1 MTRLL
6 IVEDNRQIAQGLRRN
21 FELEGYEVTIA
32 PDGEDG
38 VRRAGE
44 WRPEVAILDLMLPRL
59 DGFQVL
65 QSIRARGLS
74 MPVLVLSA
82 RGGEAEKV
90 RALRSGADDY
100 VVKPFGL
107 LELLARVEALLR
119 RPANGL
125 DPARG
130 ALGERYRFGAIEVR
144 PATRTIT
151 RDEQPILL
159 RPREFDLLVALLR
172 ANGAVLSRRD
182 LLDQVWRYDRSTVTR
197 TVDSHVAAL
206 RSKLETDPESP
217 RHILTAWKAGYRL
230 VTTPVEPPGSRASRE
245 QSLREIVAQELEDTD
260 DRRAKAAVREP
271 RLDD

>member
-21 FELEGYEVTIA
+21 FELEGYDVAIS

-38 VRRAGE
+38 VRRTNE

-65 QSIRARGLS
+65 RSIRAKGLS
-74 MPVLVLSA
+74 LPVLVLSA

-90 RALRSGADDY
+90 KALRSGADDY

-119 RPANGL
+119 RPAAAL
-125 DPARG
+125 APTRSV
-130 ALGERYRFGAIEVR
+130 LGERYKFGPFEVQ
-144 PATRTIT
+144 PATRTVS
-151 RDEQPILL
+151 RNGEPISL

-172 ANGAVLSRRD
+172 ANGAVLTRRE
-182 LLDQVWRYDRSTVTR
+182 LLDQVWRYDHATVTR
-197 TVDSHVAAL
+197 TVDSHIAAL
-206 RSKLETDPESP
+206 RAKLESNPDRP
-217 RHILTAWKAGYRL
+217 RHILTTWKAGYRL
-230 VTTPVEPPGSRASRE
+230 VSTPVPFP
-245 QSLREIVAQELEDTD
+245 DT
-260 DRRAKAAVREP
+260 
-271 RLDD
+271 LST

>member
-44 WRPEVAILDLMLPRL
+44 WRPEVAILDPCSTA
-59 DGFQVL
+59 DG
-65 QSIRARGLS
+65 SCCAIRARGLS

-151 RDEQPILL
+151 RNDQPILL

-217 RHILTAWKAGYRL
+217 RHILAWKAGAPGDP
-230 VTTPVEPPGSRASRE
+230 PVN
-245 QSLREIVAQELEDTD
+245 
-260 DRRAKAAVREP
+260 AARYP
-271 RLDD
+271 A